1 MSVIILRG
9 ISGAGKTTLAK
20 KLKDDYEADV
30 RSRFP
35 DWGETSWVVSS
46 DSFFETPEGA
56 YNFNREHLSEAHN
69 ACLRRFTNLV
79 ICKTNT
85 TSLIIVD
92 NTNLS
97 LMEMAPY
104 AALASALG
112 HSVEVITV
120 LCAPEVALQRNLH
133 GVTPDITARQYSK
146 LQAVDNIP
154 SFWNPRTIN
163 HNHNYDTCSV

>member
-1 MSVIILRG
+1 MSVIIMRG
-9 ISGAGKTTLAK
+9 ISGSGKTTLAK

-35 DWGETSWVVSS
+35 DWGETSWIVSS
-46 DSFFETPEGA
+46 DHFFEAPSGE
-56 YNFNREHLSEAHN
+56 YNFDRELLPEAHH

-79 ICKTNT
+79 VCKTDT

-97 LMEMAPY
+97 IVEMAPY
-104 AALASALG
+104 ATLARAFG
-112 HSVEVITV
+112 HKVEVVTV
-120 LCAPEVALQRNLH
+120 LCDPEVALQRNLH
-133 GVTPDITARQYSK
+133 GVTPDITARQYFK

-154 SFWNPRTIN
+154 SFWNPRTVN
-163 HNHNYDTCSV
+163 HDYGTCSV